1 MRELYGR
8 LPLYHIDLYRL
19 DNLEEIGDLGLDD
32 YLYGNGVSVVEW
44 ADKGLSLLPPECLLI
59 EVGYLDN
66 SKCNFHCKPSGRRY
80 QELLMQLKRPSRKV
94 P

>member
-19 DNLEEIGDLGLDD
+19 DYLEEISDLGLDD

-44 ADKGLSLLPPECLLI
+44 ADKGLSLLPPERLLI
-59 EVGYLDN
+59 KVGYLDN
-66 SKCNFHCKPSGRRY
+66 SKRNFHCKPNGRRY
-80 QELLMQLKRPSRKV
+80 QELLTELKRPS
-94 P
+94 